1 MSPKTEQLSW
11 RERQIMDVVFRLG
24 KATVTEVHE
33 SIDDSPSYSAVRA
46 TMGVLVEKGWLD
58 FRKQGRQYVYRP
70 AVSKRS
76 IRQSALR
83 QLIDNLFAGS
93 TESAVAALLDMRS
106 TKMDDEELD
115 RLEALIQKAK
125 KDRS

>member
-1 MSPKTEQLSW
+1 
-11 RERQIMDVVFRLG
+11 
-24 KATVTEVHE
+24 
-33 SIDDSPSYSAVRA
+33 
-46 TMGVLVEKGWLD
+46 MGVLVEKGWLD
-58 FRKQGRQYVYRP
+58 FKKQGRQYVYRP
-70 AVSKRS
+70 VVSKRS

-115 RLEALIQKAK
+115 RLEALIRKAK